1 MHDSAKKFYKL
12 AAMEIK
18 RDIHLK
24 RLIASRHN
32 GLIKVVTGIRR
43 CGKSYLLMTLFRN
56 FLLEDGVREDHIIM
70 VDLENRRNKK
80 LRDPDN
86 LLEYIDLQMVDD
98 GMYYILLDEI
108 QVVSEFE
115 DVLNSYLSVPNADV
129 YVTGSNS
136 RFLSKD
142 VITEFRGRGDEIHI
156 TPLSFMEFH
165 SVHPELESYVALQEY
180 LTFGGLPQVCIE
192 PDEGKKIGYLQR
204 LFEKTYLTDIRE
216 RYHIRGE
223 EVMEELLDV
232 VASCIG
238 GLTNPSKIENTFRSV
253 KGVHL
258 SKNTIKQY
266 LDILEESFLV
276 NRCIRYD
283 IRGRKYIDTPQKFYF
298 EDLGL
303 RNARIG
309 FRQVEQTHLMENMIY
324 NELRLRGYIVDVGV
338 VTSNMKGEDGV
349 YRRNQLEVDFV
360 CNKGS
365 RRVYVQSDF
374 RLPTQEKREQE
385 MASLLKIDDSFRKVI
400 ITEDM
405 IKRHQDDNGV
415 EWVNVFDFLRSDDI

>member
-283 IRGRKYIDTPQKFYF
+283 IKGRKYIETPQKYYF

-338 VTSNMKGEDGV
+338 VTSNMKGEDGA

-360 CNKGS
+360 CNQGS
-365 RRVYVQSDF
+365 RRVYVQSAY
-374 RLPTQEKREQE
+374 RLPTLEKREQE

>member
-365 RRVYVQSDF
+365 RRVYVQSAF
-374 RLPTQEKREQE
+374 RLPTQDKREQE
-385 MASLLKIDDSFRKVI
+385 RASLLKSDDSFRKVI

-405 IKRHQDDNGV
+405 INRHQDDNGV
-415 EWVNVFDFLRSDDI
+415 ELVNVFDFLRSDDI